1 MELAAAPPGE
11 GSPEGV
17 AHGAAAVSQA
27 LRAAAAAAGCNRA
40 APTAVAL
47 AAAPA
52 PLARRALRRW
62 LSDPYPPDLATL
74 ERIMAVVRGE
84 TLACDIGENREIRRS
99 KQRLILQ
106 LLG

>member
-1 MELAAAPPGE
+1 MTEISLRDPVPLLVRSADVLRDDNDLLEELARN
-11 GSPEGV
+11 
-17 AHGAAAVSQA
+17 
-27 LRAAAAAAGCNRA
+27 LD
-40 APTAVAL
+40 PTDAVAL

-52 PLARRALRRW
+52 PRALRQW

-74 ERIMAVVRGE
+74 DRIMAVARGE